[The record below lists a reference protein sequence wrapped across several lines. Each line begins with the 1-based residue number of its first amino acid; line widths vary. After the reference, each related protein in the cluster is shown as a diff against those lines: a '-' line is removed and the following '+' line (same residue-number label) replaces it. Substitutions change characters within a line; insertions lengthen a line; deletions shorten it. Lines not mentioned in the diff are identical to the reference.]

1 MFWGI
6 ELWCVPVTGVY
17 SAYFSSRGAEMAES
31 SQTHVL
37 SALLGFAPVVIGTG
51 VKWLQDHSKTK
62 RRVELSDRLV
72 SLGQAYCAHTDT
84 ADTVL
89 TGVRESLIVEIQSTR
104 HELECL
110 QSESQKV
117 RHHSVQSWIKDFF
130 LFFLPHGMLAW
141 LVQLIFY
148 AGSIF
153 MLFAIFGSFMVPIKG
168 ASDVS
173 DTLLGFFFLGL
184 CLLGV
189 QRLAIWLHRRYLL
202 KHAPVVPTATA
213 V

>member
-1 MFWGI
+1 M
-6 ELWCVPVTGVY
+6 PD
-17 SAYFSSRGAEMAES
+17 SSE
-31 SQTHVL
+31 THVL

-51 VKWLQDHSKTK
+51 VKWLQDNSKTK

-84 ADTVL
+84 SDSVL

-110 QSESQKV
+110 QSESQKI
-117 RHHSVQSWIKDFF
+117 RHRSVQSWIKDFF

-141 LVQLIFY
+141 LTHLVFY

-153 MLFAIFGSFMVPIKG
+153 MLFAIFGSFIVPFEG
-168 ASDVS
+168 AGDVG
-173 DTLLGFFFLGL
+173 DTLLGFFLLGL

-189 QRLAIWLHRRYLL
+189 QRLAIWLHRRYLA
-202 KHAPVVPTATA
+202 KTAPVAPTATA